1 MSLLNVVYCSVAIT
15 DRIFRRFENQSINI
29 QTKLE
34 TVPLHNISIDVFLN
48 LSVGKFNCYWLFF
61 MCHNWSTRNPVTSIG
76 FYIF

>member
-48 LSVGKFNCYWLFF
+48 LSVGKLTVIGYSLCAITGLLGIQWLL
-61 MCHNWSTRNPVTSIG
+61 
-76 FYIF
+76 

>member
-48 LSVGKFNCYWLFF
+48 LSVGKL
-61 MCHNWSTRNPVTSIG
+61 TVIG
-76 FYIF
+76 YSLCAITGLLGIQ